1 MCLCDE
7 CLTKDYT
14 NARQIRRSFGKCERC
29 GLPRP
34 CSDIPAR
41 YLRLRRANAPSQQP
55 PTESREEPQQKE
67 SENS

>member
-1 MCLCDE
+1 MFLCDE

-14 NARQIRRSFGKCERC
+14 NARQIRPSFGKCESC
-29 GLPRP
+29 GLLRP

-41 YLRLRRANAPSQQP
+41 YLRLRRANAQSPQP
-55 PTESREEPQQKE
+55 AAESREEPQRKE